1 MPFRCAPGA
10 FSKNEE
16 PQLEELLTDDVLQL
30 VMSRDGVTPE
40 TLRKLASE
48 FREKTLQAA
57 RRALD
62 PIA

>member
-1 MPFRCAPGA
+1 
-10 FSKNEE
+10 
-16 PQLEELLTDDVLQL
+16 
-30 VMSRDGVTPE
+30 MSRDGVTPE

>member
-1 MPFRCAPGA
+1 MPFRCARGA

-16 PQLEELLTDDVLQL
+16 RRLEELLTDDVLQL